1 MPEFRTVAKVTD
13 VAPGSLK
20 HIELEDDGTQVCLAN
35 VDGTF
40 YAMGGECTHMGGPLG
55 EGELDGKI
63 VTCPWHSGEFDVTTG
78 KVLGPPPEDDVPAYE
93 VRLEGDD
100 VQVAID

>member
-1 MPEFRTVAKVTD
+1 MPEFRTVAKAAE

-20 HIELEDDGTQVCLAN
+20 HIELEGDGKQVCLAN

-55 EGELDGKI
+55 DGELDGNI

-78 KVLGPPPEDDVPAYE
+78 KVLGPPAEEDVPSYE
-93 VRLEGDD
+93 VRVEGDD
-100 VQVAID
+100 VQVAV

>member
-1 MPEFRTVAKVTD
+1 MAEFRSVAKASEVP
-13 VAPGSLK
+13 PGTLK
-20 HIELEDDGTQVCLAN
+20 HIELDDGDKQVCLAN

-55 EGELDGKI
+55 EGELDGTT

-78 KVLGPPPEDDVPAYE
+78 KVLGPPPEADEPAYE
-93 VRLEGDD
+93 VRVEGDD
-100 VQVAID
+100 VQVAVE